1 MAVFTVNNS
10 NNRFTLKL
18 TVEEYK
24 QYPSSNVTQLDY
36 TLDLIANTSWH
47 FQTFR
52 IGSKVVLGGKAVH
65 DTPRSSAS
73 YYDIEPNGTLRLA
86 EGRAP
91 IEHNADG
98 TKNLTVEYSIDM
110 ASADYS
116 PGALSSTGNMDLTP
130 IPREATITAVPDFTD
145 EQNPTITYS
154 NLAGNSVD
162 SLQISI
168 ARNPTFAGK
177 DTAYRDVSKT
187 GTSYTF
193 VFTEAERD
201 TLRNLLSSR
210 PSQRI
215 AAVIKTV
222 IAGVEHTNMFPVTLS
237 IVNANPVFT
246 AEQITYKDTSVVAD
260 ITYDDQLIVQNKSS
274 LEVTFTA
281 AQGAKFATI
290 SKYELTINGVTKTA
304 TESGSVPFG
313 KINSSRDVD
322 LTLTV
327 TDSRGNKTTVT
338 KTIAMLSYS
347 APTMAVTLE
356 RLNNYEDETYLT
368 VDASVAYI
376 NGQNTTRVE
385 YAYKQK
391 GDPDDYPKLDT
402 IENRIKQTISCDKN
416 YAYTFYVKV
425 TDAFGE
431 YCEDEFTLA
440 KGKFP
445 LFIDTEKNAVGIN
458 EFPGENEALRVK
470 DGVARFDDGIVLVSA
485 SKKFLLS
492 VSDSGVLQI
501 TEIQ

>member
-116 PGALSSTGNMDLTP
+116 PGALSSTENMDLTP

-168 ARNPTFAGK
+168 ARIPAFAGT

-193 VFTEAERD
+193 VLTDEERD
-201 TLRNLLSSR
+201 TLRKYVSNQSR
-210 PSQRI
+210 RI
-215 AAVIKTV
+215 AVVIKTV
-222 IAGVEHTNMFPVTLS
+222 IAGVEYINMFPVTLT

-246 AEQITYKDTSVVAD
+246 AEQITYKDTSSVAD
-260 ITYDDQLIVQNKSS
+260 
-274 LEVTFTA
+274 
-281 AQGAKFATI
+281 
-290 SKYELTINGVTKTA
+290 
-304 TESGSVPFG
+304 
-313 KINSSRDVD
+313 KIGRAHV
-322 LTLTV
+322 
-327 TDSRGNKTTVT
+327 
-338 KTIAMLSYS
+338 
-347 APTMAVTLE
+347 
-356 RLNNYEDETYLT
+356 
-368 VDASVAYI
+368 
-376 NGQNTTRVE
+376 
-385 YAYKQK
+385 
-391 GDPDDYPKLDT
+391 
-402 IENRIKQTISCDKN
+402 
-416 YAYTFYVKV
+416 
-425 TDAFGE
+425 
-431 YCEDEFTLA
+431 
-440 KGKFP
+440 
-445 LFIDTEKNAVGIN
+445 
-458 EFPGENEALRVK
+458 
-470 DGVARFDDGIVLVSA
+470 
-485 SKKFLLS
+485 
-492 VSDSGVLQI
+492 
-501 TEIQ
+501 